1 MYTVYIYIL
10 YTGTIRKWKI
20 WRMCNDLHPKI
31 FPRCSKFPR
40 PNDVQRQT
48 SVFCNCRNV
57 LLYIPSAQKK
67 KRKTFREIVDSKS
80 RKLNLMKLKYSNHI
94 SKSVMVKESAVDS
107 VDTIKNCRF
116 RFFWPAPCLN
126 LSEPLVPSSP
136 SRWKWCCVLGH
147 AGPEDRLFWPS
158 RICYKSRDKRFTP
171 VSPFTLYLL
180 KFREIS
186 MGKKQRR
193 SEYVRELQ

>member
-1 MYTVYIYIL
+1 
-10 YTGTIRKWKI
+10 
-20 WRMCNDLHPKI
+20 MCNDLHPKI

-40 PNDVQRQT
+40 PHEVQQQT
-48 SVFCNCRNV
+48 SVFCNCPNV

-67 KRKTFREIVDSKS
+67 KHTTFREIVDSKS

-94 SKSVMVKESAVDS
+94 SNSVMVIESA

-147 AGPEDRLFWPS
+147 AGPEDRGKFGQV
-158 RICYKSRDKRFTP
+158 D
-171 VSPFTLYLL
+171 LL
-180 KFREIS
+180 Q
-186 MGKKQRR
+186 KQG
-193 SEYVRELQ
+193 

>member
-1 MYTVYIYIL
+1 
-10 YTGTIRKWKI
+10 
-20 WRMCNDLHPKI
+20 MCNDLHPKI

-48 SVFCNCRNV
+48 SVFCNCPNV

-67 KRKTFREIVDSKS
+67 KHTTFREIVDSKS

-94 SKSVMVKESAVDS
+94 SNSVMVIESA

-147 AGPEDRLFWPS
+147 AGPEDRGKFGQV
-158 RICYKSRDKRFTP
+158 D
-171 VSPFTLYLL
+171 LL
-180 KFREIS
+180 Q
-186 MGKKQRR
+186 KQG
-193 SEYVRELQ
+193 